1 MVLLIP
7 ATIKKLKAEGRKE
20 GRDEERKIWLDW
32 AKQRGLSVNELP
44 PSSSQNTDEGG

>member
-20 GRDEERKIWLDW
+20 ERKIWLDW
-32 AKQRGLSVNELP
+32 AKQRGLSVDELP
-44 PSSSQNTDEGG
+44 PSASQNTDEGR